1 MAKGVADWFDWKGQL
16 DPDEFLKRALILVVG
31 NYLLVAMVHG
41 YAGQAAWLLFSFLL
55 SCALARG
62 CRQQRLNPWLGLL
75 GFVPVANVVLA
86 VVLMVK

>member
-1 MAKGVADWFDWKGQL
+1 MAAGLADWFDWRGQL
-16 DPDEFLKRALILVVG
+16 DTDEFLKRALILIVG
-31 NYLLVAMVHG
+31 NYLLVTMVPG
-41 YAGQAAWLLFSFLL
+41 FGGRLGWLLFSFML

-75 GFVPVANVVLA
+75 GFIPVANVVLA